1 VDENVA
7 QVVECLYGKH
17 KDLSS
22 NPHTAKKKR
31 KCKTLNVYELKRVGR
46 DGVEVVWQ
54 KNLNKYFS
62 FEVT

>member
-1 VDENVA
+1 MILTNHKKNSRLLVDENVA

-46 DGVEVVWQ
+46 DGVEVV
-54 KNLNKYFS
+54 
-62 FEVT
+62 